1 MPAIKKIN
9 IPLRQYTSLLRNYLK
24 DQRASM
30 IGLAV
35 LLIAGLLMQLVNPQL
50 IRYFIDSAQGS
61 GSNRALWIAAG
72 LFIGV
77 SLLQQVVNVIAVYI
91 GENVG
96 WIATNKLRGDVAEH
110 CLRLDL
116 SFHKSHTTGAII
128 ERVDGDI
135 NALANF
141 FSNFVITL
149 LSNLLLVVGILVL
162 LFLEGWII
170 GLGMTVFVIV
180 AIYAIQT
187 IRKYAAPFWGRLR
200 QMSAEFFGFLSE
212 HLEGT
217 EDTRANGAT
226 AFVMHKFHLLLR
238 KWLPIRLR
246 AFMGWAIMW
255 VTTIAVFTLGNAV
268 AFALSA
274 YLWKQGA
281 ISIGTVYMI
290 FYYTELMAKPIEKIR
305 TQLEDLQKA
314 DASIVR
320 VRELLDTK
328 PAVRDGIGT
337 PLLPGPLEVRLD
349 RVSFSYEAGSAT
361 LEDIDFRLG
370 EGQVLG
376 VLGRTGSGK
385 TTLARLM
392 LRFYDAQEG
401 EIRLGGVPIR
411 DTKLQDLRTRVALVT
426 QNIEIFQGTVR
437 DNLTFYDDSISDER
451 IVRVL
456 AELGLG
462 DWYASMPDGLDSLL
476 ESGGGGLSAGEA
488 QLLAFARVFLTNP
501 GLVILDEASS
511 RLDPATEQKL
521 EAAVGKLLRDRTC
534 IIIAHRL
541 ATIQRADR
549 ILILEN
555 GRVAEFGDRIALAAD
570 PRSRFSRMLQTGI
583 EEVLA

>member
-1 MPAIKKIN
+1 MPAFK
-9 IPLRQYTSLLRNYLK
+9 IPLRQYTNLLRNYLK
-24 DQRASM
+24 NQRASM
-30 IGLAV
+30 IGLAF
-35 LLIAGLLMQLVNPQL
+35 LLVAGLLMQLVNPQL
-50 IRYFIDSAQGS
+50 IRYFIDSAQGAE
-61 GSNRALWIAAG
+61 SNHALWIAAG
-72 LFIGV
+72 LFIVV
-77 SLLQQVVNVIAVYI
+77 SLAQQIVNVIVVYI
-91 GENVG
+91 GESVG

-110 CLRLDL
+110 CLRLDQ

-135 NALANF
+135 NSLANF
-141 FSNFVITL
+141 FSNFVISL
-149 LSNLLLVVGILVL
+149 LSNLLLVIGILIL
-162 LFLEGWII
+162 LFIEGWVI
-170 GLGMTVFVIV
+170 GLGMTVFVV
-180 AIYAIQT
+180 FAIYAIQA
-187 IRKYAAPFWGRLR
+187 IRKYAIPHWGRLR
-200 QMSAEFFGFLSE
+200 EISAEFFGFLGE

-226 AFVMHKFHLLLR
+226 AFVMHKFYSLLR
-238 KWLPIRLR
+238 KWLPIRIR
-246 AFMGWAIMW
+246 AFMGWAAMW
-255 VTTIAVFTLGNAV
+255 ITTIVVFTIGNAV

-274 YLWKQGA
+274 YLWKKGA

-305 TQLEDLQKA
+305 TQMEDLQKA

-320 VRELLDTK
+320 IRELLETK
-328 PAVRDGIGT
+328 PDVRDGIGS
-337 PLLPGPLEVRLD
+337 PLPQGPLEVRLD
-349 RVSFSYEAGSAT
+349 RVCFSYQEGSSA
-361 LEDIDFRLG
+361 LDDIDVCLE

-392 LRFYDAQEG
+392 LRFYDPQDG
-401 EIRLGGVPIR
+401 EIRLSGVPIR
-411 DTKLQDLRTRVALVT
+411 DTKLHDLRTRVAMVT

-437 DNLTFYDDSISDER
+437 DNLTFYNDSIPDES

-456 AELGLG
+456 HELGLG
-462 DWYASMPDGLDSLL
+462 QWYASMANGLDTTLA
-476 ESGGGGLSAGEA
+476 SGGGGLSAGEA
-488 QLLAFARVFLTNP
+488 QLLAFARVFLSNP

-521 EAAVGKLLRDRTC
+521 EAAVGKLLRNRTC

-541 ATIQRADR
+541 ATVQRADR

-555 GRVAEFGDRIALAAD
+555 GQVAEYGKRAELAAD
-570 PRSRFSRMLQTGI
+570 PRSRFSRMLKTGL

>member
-1 MPAIKKIN
+1 MPGMN
-9 IPLRQYTSLLRNYLK
+9 IPLRQYAALLRNYLK
-24 DQRASM
+24 NQRAS
-30 IGLAV
+30 IVWLSALLVAGLA
-35 LLIAGLLMQLVNPQL
+35 MQLINPQI
-50 IRYFIDSAQGS
+50 IRYFIDSAQGAE
-61 GSNRALWIAAG
+61 SNRALWIAAG

-77 SLLQQVVNVIAVYI
+77 SLVQQIVNVISVYI
-91 GENVG
+91 GENIG
-96 WIATNKLRGDVAEH
+96 WVATNKLRGDVAEH

-162 LFLEGWII
+162 LFVEGWVI
-170 GLGMTVFVIV
+170 GLGMTVFVV
-180 AIYAIQT
+180 FAMYAIQA
-187 IRKYAAPFWGRLR
+187 IRKYAIPHWGRLR
-200 QMSAEFFGFLSE
+200 QISAEFFGFLGE

-226 AFVMHKFHLLLR
+226 SFVMHKFYSFLR
-238 KWLPIRLR
+238 KWLPIRIR
-246 AFMGWAIMW
+246 AFMGWAAMW
-255 VTTIAVFTLGNAV
+255 ITTIVVFTIGNAI

-274 YLWKQGA
+274 YLWKKGA
-281 ISIGTVYMI
+281 VSIGTVYMI
-290 FYYTELMAKPIEKIR
+290 FYYTELMAKPIERIR
-305 TQLEDLQKA
+305 TQMEDLQKA

-320 VRELLDTK
+320 IRELLDTE

-337 PLLPGPLEVRLD
+337 PLPQGPLEVRLD
-349 RVSFSYEAGSAT
+349 RVRFSYEEGAST
-361 LEDIDFRLG
+361 LENIDFRL
-370 EGQVLG
+370 EAGQVLG

-392 LRFYDAQEG
+392 LRFYDPQDG
-401 EIRLGGVPIR
+401 EIRLSGVPIR
-411 DTKLQDLRTRVALVT
+411 DATLQDLRTRVAMVT

-437 DNLTFYDDSISDER
+437 DNLTFYDDAIPDDR
-451 IVRVL
+451 IVGVL
-456 AELGLG
+456 EELGLR
-462 DWYASMPDGLDSLL
+462 DWFASMPDGLDSTL

-521 EAAVGKLLRDRTC
+521 EAAVGKLLERRTC

-541 ATIQRADR
+541 ATVQRADR

-555 GRVAEFGDRIALAAD
+555 GCVAEYGDRAALAAD
-570 PRSRFSRMLQTGI
+570 PGSRFSRMLKTGL

>member
-1 MPAIKKIN
+1 MPAIK
-9 IPLRQYTSLLRNYLK
+9 IPLRQYSGLLSNYLK
-24 DQRASM
+24 NQRASM

-35 LLIAGLLMQLVNPQL
+35 LLVAGLAMQLVNPQL
-50 IRYFIDSAQGS
+50 IRYFIDSAQGAE
-61 GSNRALWIAAG
+61 SNRALWIAAG

-116 SFHKSHTTGAII
+116 SFHKSHTTGSII

-149 LSNLLLVVGILVL
+149 LSNLMLVIGILIL
-162 LFLEGWII
+162 LFMEGWVI
-170 GLGMTVFVIV
+170 GLGMTVFVV
-180 AIYAIQT
+180 FAIYAIQA
-187 IRKYAAPFWGRLR
+187 IRKYAIPHWGKLR
-200 QMSAEFFGFLSE
+200 QISAEFFGFLGE

-226 AFVMHKFHLLLR
+226 DFVMHKFYSLLR
-238 KWLPIRLR
+238 KWLPIRIR
-246 AFMGWAIMW
+246 AFLGWAAMW
-255 VTTIAVFTLGNAV
+255 ITTIVVFAIGNAV

-274 YLWKQGA
+274 YLWKKGA

-305 TQLEDLQKA
+305 TQMEDLQKA
-314 DASIVR
+314 DASITR
-320 VRELLDTK
+320 IRELLDTK

-337 PLLPGPLEVRLD
+337 PLPQGPLEVQLD
-349 RVSFSYEAGSAT
+349 RVGFSYEEGSST
-361 LEDIDFRLG
+361 LNNINFRL
-370 EGQVLG
+370 EKGQVLG
-376 VLGRTGSGK
+376 ILGRTGSGK
-385 TTLARLM
+385 STLARLM
-392 LRFYDAQEG
+392 LRFYDPQDG
-401 EIRLGGVPIR
+401 QIRLSGVPIKE
-411 DTKLQDLRTRVALVT
+411 TKLHDLRTRVAMVT

-437 DNLTFYDDSISDER
+437 DNLTFYDETISDGQIEK
-451 IVRVL
+451 VL
-456 AELGLG
+456 SELGLG
-462 DWYASMPDGLDSLL
+462 DWYSSMPNGLDTML

-521 EAAVGKLLRDRTC
+521 EAAVSKLLSNRTC
-534 IIIAHRL
+534 MIIAHRL

-549 ILILEN
+549 ILILDN
-555 GRVAEFGDRIALAAD
+555 GQIVEYGKRAELAAD
-570 PRSRFSRMLQTGI
+570 PRSRFSQMLKTGL
-583 EEVLA
+583 EEVLV